1 NMLFDA
7 NFAKSEQNPG
17 GEFNQ
22 YQAIVGYRNQ
32 QRFRIIDG
40 AEIPVV
46 QNIYDANP
54 GRTQASLC
62 GTTATNENPSWQA
75 AGFANCYAYANENG
89 HDPTAAVTRT
99 GPDGEIATD
108 LLRAHRNDIQSGNT
122 KDELN
127 QFRIEGEWSDDN
139 IVFRAGM
146 MFTEQTKNNRLKY
159 NAHEPAN
166 VVEDFAGMYGFPI
179 IDPSVLERR
188 TTIGS
193 GFLDQFSGTEG
204 LPREWVYFD
213 PSDIFAS
220 IWPQMGEGYS
230 QIPTEWSPNS
240 YSVKEETLA

>member
-1 NMLFDA
+1 
-7 NFAKSEQNPG
+7 NP
-17 GEFNQ
+17 N
-22 YQAIVGYRNQ
+22 R
-32 QRFRIIDG
+32 
-40 AEIPVV
+40 P
-46 QNIYDANP
+46 
-54 GRTQASLC
+54 
-62 GTTATNENPSWQA
+62 A

-89 HDPTAAVTRT
+89 LDATGAVPGT
-99 GPDGEIATD
+99 GADGEVATD
-108 LLRAHRNDIQSGNT
+108 PLRAHRQDSQRGNT
-122 KDELN
+122 KDELKR
-127 QFRIEGEWSDDN
+127 FRIDGEWSDDH
-139 IVFRAGM
+139 VAFGAGM
-146 MFTEQTKNNRLKY
+146 MSTEQTKNNRLKY

-240 YSVKEETLA
+240 YSVKEETLASYVQLDIDTEFFNMPLRIQSGMRLESTDITSTGFEQVLTGLRYADPTSLAPVYAPGGMTEV